1 MRANPFH
8 GDKLLLHIERVR
20 ELAAGRLVAPQTIEV
35 DLTDGACNQGCVY
48 CCFSSG
54 EGKVMDWIDPGRL
67 LSALTEAYEMG
78 TRAVE
83 LVGGGEPTAHPR
95 VAEIVQ
101 GIRSIGAGDMEAG
114 IITNGVLAERLLP
127 VAKEMAFIR
136 VSLDTA
142 DPETYRVLHKAPPRH
157 FEKVMKNLRALR
169 EAIPVEEDARRLG
182 IGYLVVPPYNH
193 RTAQVMDGAALA
205 RELDLDYIA
214 YRPCELDTPPPQEH
228 WEEAQRAIE
237 QARWW
242 LGASGHRT
250 AVFGG
255 TGNRWETLKPGAHPT
270 GPCDAKPVVA
280 VIQAN
285 GDVAHCILYR
295 NQRDLRI
302 GNIYETSFREL
313 WFSEEHERTWKAREV
328 SGCPNPCKLYG
339 YNEIVRRERL
349 GLNPPAPDR
358 AEVAHH
364 NYV

>member
-1 MRANPFH
+1 MELANPFH
-8 GDKLLLHIERVR
+8 GEKLLLHIGRVR

-54 EGKVMDWIDPGRL
+54 EGKVMDRIDPDRL
-67 LSALTEAYEMG
+67 LAALAEAYDMG

-83 LVGGGEPTAHPR
+83 LVGGGEPTAHPQ
-95 VAEIVQ
+95 VAQIVQ
-101 GIRSIGAGDMEAG
+101 GIRSIGAGDMTAG

-127 VAKEMAFIR
+127 VADQMEFIR

-142 DPETYRVLHKAPPRH
+142 DPETYRVLHKAPPAH
-157 FEKVMKNLRALR
+157 FRKVIKNLGALR
-169 EAIPVEEDARRLG
+169 AAITAPAEARRLG

-193 RTAQVMDGAALA
+193 RTDQILEGAALA
-205 RELDLDYIA
+205 RELELDYIT
-214 YRPCELDTPPPQEH
+214 YRPCELDEAPPPEH
-228 WEEAQRAIE
+228 WAEAQEAIGIV
-237 QARWW
+237 RRT
-242 LGASGHRT
+242 SGGRT

-255 TGNRWETLKPGAHPT
+255 TGNRWDTLAPGGHPS

-295 NQRDLRI
+295 NQRELRI

-339 YNEIVRRERL
+339 YNEIVRRERA
-349 GLNPPAPDR
+349 GLNPPPPDR